1 MIVINL
7 KKIAIGLYLI
17 TFFNVSFGA
26 VNNKIPK
33 KADTTK
39 TKTATPISKKVDN
52 KSKAIDNK
60 KITKKVETVK
70 TPPKNQ
76 KKTDNKI
83 TKPVPKDLNGTKT
96 PVKPVKTLDK
106 KNVDK
111 KNPENKQIKKTSVK
125 KNNLL
130 NSNND
135 ENLNEVDKK
144 IRKAK
149 DSIEK
154 GIYTEKENPKLLND
168 SQKKDE
174 RVDRVKLDKITKVN
188 SEKVLSFTKN
198 SEEILAGGTMV
209 STDNYKILFTGIN
222 ETNSDG
228 SGEIT
233 KSTKLNT
240 SFILGFQV
248 KKTEIEL
255 ESVKVYLVTSER
267 NEKLLISSKVPEKR
281 EKREKNKPFVEE
293 WVTEVGKVSKIKGFG
308 SEKESNLI
316 SWSGESSNIG
326 SVNLKNV
333 LKDTKV
339 DLEKVKVTKLK
350 DLFALSD
357 KKYRYLFKFVI
368 KAKGKE
374 EEVIFQPGILNVK
387 LTGGKNIK

>member
-26 VNNKIPK
+26 VNNKPK

-70 TPPKNQ
+70 TP
-76 KKTDNKI
+76 
-83 TKPVPKDLNGTKT
+83 
-96 PVKPVKTLDK
+96 VKPVKTLDK

-111 KNPENKQIKKTSVK
+111 KNPENKKIKKTSVK

-308 SEKESNLI
+308 IEKESNLI

>member
-26 VNNKIPK
+26 VNNKPK

-111 KNPENKQIKKTSVK
+111 KNPENKKIKKTSVK

-255 ESVKVYLVTSER
+255 ESVKVYLVTSEG

-316 SWSGESSNIG
+316 SWSG
-326 SVNLKNV
+326 
-333 LKDTKV
+333 
-339 DLEKVKVTKLK
+339 
-350 DLFALSD
+350 
-357 KKYRYLFKFVI
+357 VI
-368 KAKGKE
+368 
-374 EEVIFQPGILNVK
+374 
-387 LTGGKNIK
+387 

>member
-26 VNNKIPK
+26 VNNKPK

-111 KNPENKQIKKTSVK
+111 KNPENKKIKKTSEK

-308 SEKESNLI
+308 IEKESNLI

-326 SVNLKNV
+326 AVNLKNV

>member
-26 VNNKIPK
+26 VNNKPK

-111 KNPENKQIKKTSVK
+111 KNPENKKIKKTSVK

-174 RVDRVKLDKITKVN
+174 RVDRVRLDKITKVN

>member
-26 VNNKIPK
+26 VNNKPK

-96 PVKPVKTLDK
+96 PVKTLDK

-111 KNPENKQIKKTSVK
+111 KNPENKKIKKTSVK

-281 EKREKNKPFVEE
+281 EKREKNKPFVGE

-333 LKDTKV
+333 LKDTKI

>member
-26 VNNKIPK
+26 VNNKPK

-83 TKPVPKDLNGTKT
+83 TKPVSKDLNGTKT

-111 KNPENKQIKKTSVK
+111 KNPENKKIKKTSVK

-326 SVNLKNV
+326 AVNLKNV

>member
-26 VNNKIPK
+26 VNNKPK

-111 KNPENKQIKKTSVK
+111 KNPENKKIKKTSVK
-125 KNNLL
+125 KNNLP

>member
-26 VNNKIPK
+26 VNNKPK

-111 KNPENKQIKKTSVK
+111 KNPENKKIKKTSVK

-222 ETNSDG
+222 ETNSDR

>member
-26 VNNKIPK
+26 VNNKPK

-111 KNPENKQIKKTSVK
+111 KNPENKKIKKTSVK

-333 LKDTKV
+333 LKDTKI

>member
-26 VNNKIPK
+26 VNNKPK

-111 KNPENKQIKKTSVK
+111 RNPENKKIKKTSVK

>member
-26 VNNKIPK
+26 VNNKPK

-111 KNPENKQIKKTSVK
+111 KNPENKKIKKTSVK
-125 KNNLL
+125 KNNLQ

-174 RVDRVKLDKITKVN
+174 RVDRVRLDKITKVN

>member
-1 MIVINL
+1 M
-7 KKIAIGLYLI
+7 YLI

-26 VNNKIPK
+26 VNNKPK

-111 KNPENKQIKKTSVK
+111 KNPENKKIKKTSVK
-125 KNNLL
+125 KNNLP

>member
-26 VNNKIPK
+26 VNNKPK

-111 KNPENKQIKKTSVK
+111 KNPENKKIKKTSVK
-125 KNNLL
+125 KNNLP

-333 LKDTKV
+333 LKDTKI

>member
-26 VNNKIPK
+26 VNNKPK

-83 TKPVPKDLNGTKT
+83 TKPVPKDLNRTKT

-111 KNPENKQIKKTSVK
+111 KNPENKKIKKTSVK
-125 KNNLL
+125 KNNLP

>member
-111 KNPENKQIKKTSVK
+111 KNPENKKIKKTSVK

>member
-111 KNPENKQIKKTSVK
+111 KNPENKKIKKTSVK
-125 KNNLL
+125 KNNLP

-326 SVNLKNV
+326 AVNLKNV

>member
-111 KNPENKQIKKTSVK
+111 KNPENKKIKKTSVK

-387 LTGGKNIK
+387 VTGGKNIK

>member
-1 MIVINL
+1 VIVINL

-26 VNNKIPK
+26 VNNKPK

-111 KNPENKQIKKTSVK
+111 KNPENKKIKKTSEK

>member
-26 VNNKIPK
+26 VNNKPK

-111 KNPENKQIKKTSVK
+111 KNPENKKIKKTSEK

-308 SEKESNLI
+308 IEKESNLI

>member
-26 VNNKIPK
+26 VNNKPK

-96 PVKPVKTLDK
+96 SVKPVKTLDK

-111 KNPENKQIKKTSVK
+111 KNPENKKIKKTSVK
-125 KNNLL
+125 KNNLP

>member
-96 PVKPVKTLDK
+96 PVKPVKTLDT

>member
-26 VNNKIPK
+26 VNNKPK

-111 KNPENKQIKKTSVK
+111 RNPENEKIKKTSVK
-125 KNNLL
+125 KNNLP

>member
-111 KNPENKQIKKTSVK
+111 KNPENKKIKKTSVK
-125 KNNLL
+125 KNNLP

>member
-111 KNPENKQIKKTSVK
+111 KNPENKKIKKTSVK

-308 SEKESNLI
+308 IEKESNLI

>member
-26 VNNKIPK
+26 VNNKPK

-39 TKTATPISKKVDN
+39 TKTETPISKKVDN

-111 KNPENKQIKKTSVK
+111 RNPENKKIKKTSVK
-125 KNNLL
+125 KNNLP

>member
-26 VNNKIPK
+26 VNNKPK

-111 KNPENKQIKKTSVK
+111 KNPENKKIKKTSEK

>member
-111 KNPENKQIKKTSVK
+111 KNPENKKIKKTSVK
-125 KNNLL
+125 KNNLT

-149 DSIEK
+149 DLIEK
-154 GIYTEKENPKLLND
+154 GIYTEKENPKLLSG

-174 RVDRVKLDKITKVN
+174 RVDRVKLDEITKVN

-255 ESVKVYLVTSER
+255 ESVKVYLVTSEK

-308 SEKESNLI
+308 SEKENNLI

>member
-26 VNNKIPK
+26 VNNKPK

-70 TPPKNQ
+70 TPPKNK

-111 KNPENKQIKKTSVK
+111 RNPENKKIKKTSVK
-125 KNNLL
+125 KNNLP

>member
-111 KNPENKQIKKTSVK
+111 KNPENKKIKKTSVK

-326 SVNLKNV
+326 AVNLKNV

>member
-26 VNNKIPK
+26 VNNKPK

-111 KNPENKQIKKTSVK
+111 KNPENKKIKKTSVK

-333 LKDTKV
+333 LKDTKI

-374 EEVIFQPGILNVK
+374 EEVIFQPGILSVK

>member
-26 VNNKIPK
+26 VNNKPK

-111 KNPENKQIKKTSVK
+111 KNPENEKIKKTSVK
-125 KNNLL
+125 KNNLP

-248 KKTEIEL
+248 RKTEIEL

>member
-26 VNNKIPK
+26 VNNKPK

-111 KNPENKQIKKTSVK
+111 RNPENKKIKKTSVK
-125 KNNLL
+125 KNNLP

>member
-1 MIVINL
+1 VIVINL

-26 VNNKIPK
+26 VNNKPK

-111 KNPENKQIKKTSVK
+111 KNPENKKIKKTSVK
-125 KNNLL
+125 KNNLP

>member
-26 VNNKIPK
+26 VNNKPK

-111 KNPENKQIKKTSVK
+111 KNPENKKIKKTSVK

-308 SEKESNLI
+308 IEKESNLI

>member
-111 KNPENKQIKKTSVK
+111 KNPENKKIKKTSVK
-125 KNNLL
+125 KNNLP

-248 KKTEIEL
+248 RKTEIEL

>member
-26 VNNKIPK
+26 VNNKPK

-111 KNPENKQIKKTSVK
+111 KNPENEKIKKTSVK
-125 KNNLL
+125 KNNLP

>member
-26 VNNKIPK
+26 VNNKPK

-111 KNPENKQIKKTSVK
+111 KNPENKKIKKTSVK
-125 KNNLL
+125 KNNLP

-308 SEKESNLI
+308 SEKESSLI

-326 SVNLKNV
+326 S
-333 LKDTKV
+333 
-339 DLEKVKVTKLK
+339 VTKLK

>member
-26 VNNKIPK
+26 VNNKPK

-111 KNPENKQIKKTSVK
+111 KNPENKKIKKTSEK

-228 SGEIT
+228 SSEIT

>member
-26 VNNKIPK
+26 VNNKPK

-111 KNPENKQIKKTSVK
+111 KNPENKKIKKTSEK

-333 LKDTKV
+333 LKDTKI